1 MANGSPL
8 QAATE
13 RLVQVF
19 RADASLSSDVREAV
33 GAFCVAHGIGAPWC
47 NRAQVIADELYM
59 NAVKYGSASRNDLV
73 SLGMGIS
80 NGTLSLSV
88 EDRGSGN
95 GVSAEVLRSLV
106 ARHREKGQVTDP
118 DGRGLSLIVTRWS
131 REMRIEPSSLGGIKV
146 TSIIA
151 LS

>member
-19 RADASLSSDVREAV
+19 RADAALSSDVREAV
-33 GAFCVAHGIGAPWC
+33 ADFCVRHGVGQPWL

-59 NAVKYGSASRNDLV
+59 NAVKYGSASGSDVV

-80 NGTLSLSV
+80 DGTLSLCV

-95 GVSAEVLRSLV
+95 GMTVEELRSLV
-106 ARHREKGQVTDP
+106 ARHRAEGRPTDV
-118 DGRGLSLIVTRWS
+118 DGRGLSLIVTGWS
-131 REMRIEPSSLGGIKV
+131 REMRIEPSALGGTKV